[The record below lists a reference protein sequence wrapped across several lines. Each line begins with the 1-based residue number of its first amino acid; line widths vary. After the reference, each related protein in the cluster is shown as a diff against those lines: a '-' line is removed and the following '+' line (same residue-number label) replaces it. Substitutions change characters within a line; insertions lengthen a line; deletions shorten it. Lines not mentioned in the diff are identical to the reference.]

1 MRNLSESL
9 AFVKSQGAYHVK
21 QSDRRD
27 IPPGKAERHQAI
39 AERFGEL
46 AAELELMAK
55 DDPSSDGA
63 ASAELAIPRQ
73 LRLGDISDLPP
84 SLRAELNISQ
94 ADQSEQQI
102 IDVIRGFDGI
112 AAVDEILVGLW
123 RTHKVEAKR
132 RQLGSKLYRM
142 TRKDLIHSV
151 PKRRGL
157 YSLTPIDGA
166 ERR

>member
-1 MRNLSESL
+1 MLNLAESL
-9 AFVKSQGAYHVK
+9 AFVKAQGAYHVK

-27 IPPGKAERHQAI
+27 IDPAKSAKHKEI
-39 AERFGEL
+39 AGRFDAL
-46 AAELELMAK
+46 AQELERLGA
-55 DDPSSDGA
+55 DDNA
-63 ASAELAIPRQ
+63 ADANGVASTLPRQ

-84 SLRAELNISQ
+84 SLRAELNISE

-102 IDVIRGFDGI
+102 IEVIKGFDGI
-112 AAVDEILVGLW
+112 AAVDEILVGLY
-123 RTHKVEAKR
+123 RKYKVEGKR

-142 TRKDLIHSV
+142 TRKNLIHSV

-166 ERR
+166 KGR